1 MKGLGYHGLWEIKD
15 CPAELL
21 KFEQTI
27 KPFMDAISNAVNV
40 TVLSRSYKQ
49 FSPYG
54 VTGVYLLSESHLSIH
69 TWPEHGYAALDL
81 FSCKN
86 FDSSEIKQIIKKHFD
101 TENVTFTSIERG
113 VIDKLELKTQ

>member
-21 KFEQTI
+21 KFEETI

-40 TVLSRSYKQ
+40 TVLSRSFKQ

-86 FDSSEIKQIIKKHFD
+86 FDSSEIKKIIKEHFD